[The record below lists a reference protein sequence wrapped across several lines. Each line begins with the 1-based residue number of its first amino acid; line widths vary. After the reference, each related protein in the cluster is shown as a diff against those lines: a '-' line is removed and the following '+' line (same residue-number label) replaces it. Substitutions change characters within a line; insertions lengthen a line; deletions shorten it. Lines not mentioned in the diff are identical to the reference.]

1 MEEQQPPKRKRKTK
15 EQHTKDVQLAK
26 KRKVFQN
33 AKVIQKY
40 RKIQEQEEDKQEK
53 EKSNAT
59 RSSIYDQVF
68 ANTDSASTRLVG
80 NLKGRDKKYQEKQ
93 TGRDARK
100 KPQTTSTQRPNP
112 YNKVVHQK
120 NKEER
125 LTQEQLDMKRKKR
138 HQNAQSRKRDNKKL
152 KRRSRRGQPVMENHV
167 DAILAKLQAERRWRR
182 WVDHVFPEFI
192 GLLTEGWTHVCMGD
206 GGGFCAVCVCCVGLA

>member
-1 MEEQQPPKRKRKTK
+1 MEQPKRKRKTK

-40 RKIQEQEEDKQEK
+40 RKLQEQEDKQGK
-53 EKSNAT
+53 EKPSAA

-80 NLKGRDKKYQEKQ
+80 NLKGRDKKYQAKQ

-100 KPQTTSTQRPNP
+100 KTQASTQRPNP

-152 KRRSRRGQPVMENHV
+152 KGVQRHSSDES
-167 DAILAKLQAERRWRR
+167 
-182 WVDHVFPEFI
+182 
-192 GLLTEGWTHVCMGD
+192 
-206 GGGFCAVCVCCVGLA
+206 